1 MALHLGCTVKARMRH
16 LNIVD
21 KPLVCAVRPVTQQ
34 MAGIMEFVDFF
45 QVVITVQPFLEK
57 PRVVDEERIHKGD
70 LPAILLVMFT

>member
-1 MALHLGCTVKARMRH
+1 
-16 LNIVD
+16 
-21 KPLVCAVRPVTQQ
+21 